1 MGAKRK
7 GDTKRQHYVPRMI
20 LKRFSKDRVQVSLF
34 VFGRG
39 KRVDGASLRDQCYAD
54 YFYGADNVIEKSF
67 AAEETKIG
75 ALLGDLSR
83 ERLDALTDA
92 DFEQL
97 RNFVRYQHART
108 KGAAEHLS
116 NFAGAFAKQI
126 LRDSL
131 KLNKDVDVTEEE
143 LDEMRIG
150 LTNAQ
155 NNSVWE
161 AAKSLPLFLDMRV
174 KFIAT
179 DRSPGF
185 VIGDHPVATYNQ
197 FVEDHPL
204 LRRWPTSS
212 GLALKGLQLFM
223 PLSPSMSLAIYDPG
237 TYEYGGRS
245 AVCRA
250 GPKDVAFMNQ
260 MQAINALTCI
270 YFDPDRID
278 DASLAS
284 LEAVRRSHPS
294 VYEKKTAISEM
305 RERANGK
312 KSRLVAV
319 YHDDIRLG
327 AKLSFIRPTDGRSY
341 EGYEGASPPIRSPQ
355 LVAVM
360 KQYGDF
366 LERKAKEKAAERRAT
381 ASADDPE
388 DEMDEALHDDE
399 HAQ

>member
-1 MGAKRK
+1 MGAKRR

-20 LKRFSKDRVQVSLF
+20 LKKFSKDRVQISLL
-34 VFGRG
+34 VFGKG

-54 YFYGADNVIEKSF
+54 YFYGADNVLEKSF
-67 AAEETKIG
+67 AAEGGKIG
-75 ALLGDLSR
+75 TLLGDLSR
-83 ERLDALTDA
+83 ERLEALTD
-92 DFEQL
+92 DDLEQL

-116 NFAGAFAKQI
+116 NLAGAFAKQL

-131 KLNKDVDVTEEE
+131 KLNKDIDVTEEE
-143 LDEMRIG
+143 LDEMKIG

-161 AAKSLPLFLDMRV
+161 AAKSLPLFLDLRV

-179 DRSPGF
+179 DRTPGF
-185 VIGDHPVATYNQ
+185 VIGDHPVVTYNQ

-204 LRRWPTSS
+204 LRRWPTSA

-223 PLSPSMSLAIYDPG
+223 PLSPSVSLAVYDPG

-260 MQAINALTCI
+260 MQAVNALTCI

-284 LEAVRRSHPS
+284 LDAARRSHPS
-294 VYEKKTAISEM
+294 VYEKKTVMSEM
-305 RERANGK
+305 RDGGDGK
-312 KSRLVAV
+312 KSRIVGV
-319 YHDDIRLG
+319 YHDDVRLG
-327 AKLSFIRPTDGRSY
+327 AKLSFIRSTDGHSY
-341 EGYEGASPPIRSPQ
+341 DGYDGASPPIRSPQ
-355 LVAVM
+355 LVAVT

-366 LERKAKEKAAERRAT
+366 LERMAKEKAAEQRAT
-381 ASADDPE
+381 AEAGDPGE
-388 DEMDEALHDDE
+388 DMV
-399 HAQ
+399 